1 VPDPS
6 SKSHLPRPKLNL
18 DNSRQGLLS
27 FIQDNK
33 LKADNGDDLD
43 DRLKMIDDRDSD
55 NKPLRGVQATPVEY
69 FDNNG
74 GGILKRVQ
82 DDRVGVEDDNVFGFQ
97 DYKVEKVT
105 DESRGIFRFAHDD
118 KLSHQNDKLLVQDN
132 RFSSQNY
139 DNEEVAVWN
148 DELNGGY
155 GDLDD
160 EGDWV
165 LAQTQNGYGS
175 SGSKLDQDLIKSVE
189 GRFLTVVY
197 WFQLQLK
204 LVYFEVRLWIRKR
217 FRLFLL
223 LILVLTVTIFG
234 LGISARQSIL
244 NVEQNKSVLLERL
257 KTILTQND
265 KEQLSTLNDL
275 EAKLLDSIGPIGA
288 WPVVGWVVRNDVN
301 KIKNLSALWLDLIY
315 PFANYKLGTDGFR
328 TILLQERYF
337 TQDLESFLNKSPEF
351 ISRTRSD
358 LSSLWLYST
367 FGPSQVRE
375 IFGLLNS
382 FLDIIEI
389 LQRNQESVL
398 TIFGHL
404 QTQKI
409 VLFNQNTG
417 EARPGGGF
425 LGSYIPIEMAKGE
438 MTIGQSQSIYFF
450 DKGVNTN
457 LMAHPASWYYA
468 HFEGRY
474 EMQGARNANF
484 FPCFP
489 TTANYLQREFA
500 ATQNGYNIDTMIML
514 TPQFLLG
521 YLPDNFVLDIKG
533 EKIPKNFIL
542 AKIEQ
547 ITALE
552 VVDIKN
558 PKKELTSIF
567 NLIVNQ
573 LPQVLKGQALANLL
587 TYTQE
592 SLMARD
598 LQIWFRSQSI
608 ESLWS
613 TTGFAGDQTCAWR
626 NAQAITPLIANI
638 STDKRNLITVNEFQL
653 SKNGSKLTMD
663 YTQFIPSEAATILA
677 RGFNRTG
684 FSMVGIQVPA
694 GSDVTMTSDQKLL
707 LPFLRDYYTLY
718 IKAENGQDKKL
729 VYPEE
734 VQKVIDSSY
743 DLNLD
748 RESGF
753 TYTQPD
759 GSQVFGMYVADQNVT
774 KVRFEVQLPSTQ
786 SVIFFGQPGLNLP
799 LVRYQG
805 NNFANQRQV
814 QSGLRLK

>member
-1 VPDPS
+1 MIV
-6 SKSHLPRPKLNL
+6 H
-18 DNSRQGLLS
+18 
-27 FIQDNK
+27 
-33 LKADNGDDLD
+33 DDIKGRVHD
-43 DRLKMIDDRDSD
+43 DS
-55 NKPLRGVQATPVEY
+55 
-69 FDNNG
+69 
-74 GGILKRVQ
+74 
-82 DDRVGVEDDNVFGFQ
+82 RVGVQRD
-97 DYKVEKVT
+97 KV
-105 DESRGIFRFAHDD
+105 I
-118 KLSHQNDKLLVQDN
+118 
-132 RFSSQNY
+132 
-139 DNEEVAVWN
+139 
-148 DELNGGY
+148 
-155 GDLDD
+155 D
-160 EGDWV
+160 EGEDWI
-165 LAQTQNGYGS
+165 Q
-175 SGSKLDQDLIKSVE
+175 SVE
-189 GRFLTVVY
+189 GNLLTFLF
-197 WFQLQLK
+197 WLQLQIK
-204 LVYFEVRLWIRKR
+204 LVYFEIRLWIRGHFKV
-217 FRLFLL
+217 FLFLILAISTL
-223 LILVLTVTIFG
+223 LFG
-234 LGISARQSIL
+234 LGISARQSL
-244 NVEQNKSVLLERL
+244 VNVEQNKLVLLDRL

-275 EAKLLDSIGPIGA
+275 EVKLLDAIGPIGA
-288 WPVVGWVVRNDVN
+288 WPIVGWTVRNDIN
-301 KIKNLSALWLDLIY
+301 KIKNLSALWLDLVY

-328 TILLQERYF
+328 TTLLQERYF
-337 TQDLESFLNKSPEF
+337 TQDLEGFLNKSPEF

-375 IFGLLNS
+375 VFALLNS

-389 LQRNQESVL
+389 LQRNQELVL
-398 TIFGHL
+398 TIFGHF

-489 TTANYLQREFA
+489 TTANYLQREFS

-547 ITALE
+547 LTALE
-552 VVDIKN
+552 IVDVNN

-592 SLMARD
+592 SLLARD
-598 LQIWFRSQSI
+598 MLIWFRSQSI
-608 ESLWS
+608 QSLWS

-626 NAQAITPLIANI
+626 NPQAITPLIANI

-653 SKNGSKLTMD
+653 SKNGSKLAMD
-663 YTQFIPSEAATILA
+663 YTQYIPNEAATILA

-684 FSMVGIQVPA
+684 FTMIGIQVPA
-694 GSDVTMTSDQKLL
+694 GSEVTMFSDQKLL

-718 IKAENGQDKKL
+718 IQHQNGSDKKF
-729 VYPEE
+729 VYPQEI
-734 VQKVIDSSY
+734 KKIIDSSY

-748 RESGF
+748 MQSGF

-759 GSQVFGMYVADQNVT
+759 GSQVFGMYVADQDIT
-774 KVRFEVQLPSTQ
+774 KVQFQVQLPTSQ
-786 SVIFFGQPGLNLP
+786 SVTFFGQPGLNLP

-805 NNFANQRQV
+805 NNIANARQI
-814 QSGLRLK
+814 QSGFRVK